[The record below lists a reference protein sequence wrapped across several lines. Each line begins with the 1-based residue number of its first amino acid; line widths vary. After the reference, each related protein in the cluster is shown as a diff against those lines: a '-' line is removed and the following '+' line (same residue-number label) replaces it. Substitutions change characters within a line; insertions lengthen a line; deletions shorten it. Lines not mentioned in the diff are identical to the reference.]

1 MVAVVVGL
9 LPQPMRVVHV
19 GQSSPQIWSWR
30 RQLADLPT
38 VRGAIWGKG
47 SAASVI
53 GRYDVL
59 ARAREKPHVERTDSG
74 RSRLLD
80 AC

>member
-1 MVAVVVGL
+1 MLIKFHRKYGL
-9 LPQPMRVVHV
+9 
-19 GQSSPQIWSWR
+19 GDGSWQIF
-30 RQLADLPT
+30 RQF
-38 VRGAIWGKG
+38 RGAIWGKG

-74 RSRLLD
+74 MSRLLD
-80 AC
+80 GC